1 MKDEGTP
8 ADDPEQRQKEPVS
21 SLRFLHLA
29 TPDKNAGVKHFIGI
43 APDGQAQSWGKNN
56 FGQLG
61 RQSSTT
67 VTKKSK
73 SSTSSKHQPL
83 LVECEDHLNRNSN
96 QESSN
101 ATSSTAANT
110 NSVVFVK
117 AYVGGASD
125 SGHSA
130 LLDADGHLWLAGCD
144 RWQQLGLGSS
154 AGGSAGYTWN
164 QGRIWRNQFVKNDFL
179 INGND
184 VGGIRDVALGG
195 DHTVI
200 LSKNQRDVFVFGK
213 GGDGQLGVDGNP
225 FVSAPTR
232 SKVLSVSQTAAS
244 TATATDSTKIAAVC
258 AIQHCSL
265 TLDEHGSVM
274 NQAGKCRN
282 IQKSLEFCV
291 RRAHRDGLLQ
301 INAKK

>member
-1 MKDEGTP
+1 MI
-8 ADDPEQRQKEPVS
+8 S
-21 SLRFLHLA
+21 SKKFLA

-43 APDGQAQSWGKNN
+43 SPEGQAQSWGRNN

-61 RQSSTT
+61 RPSSTT
-67 VTKKSK
+67 KTSK
-73 SSTSSKHQPL
+73 ASSKQQPQP
-83 LVECEDHLNRNSN
+83 VECEAHLNRNSQ
-96 QESSN
+96 QENVTANSS
-101 ATSSTAANT
+101 APTTAANT
-110 NSVVFVK
+110 NRVVFVK

-130 LLDADGHLWLAGCD
+130 LLDTDGHLWFAGCD

-179 INGND
+179 VNGNND
-184 VGGIRDVALGG
+184 VGGIRDVSLGG

-200 LSKNQRDVFVFGK
+200 LSKNQQDVFVFGK
-213 GGDGQLGVDGNP
+213 GGDGQLGVNGKP

-232 SKVLSVSQTAAS
+232 SKVLSVPQTAS
-244 TATATDSTKIAAVC
+244 YTINSKKIAAVC

-265 TLDEHGSVM
+265 TLDEDGNVM

-291 RRAHRDGLLQ
+291 RRAQRDGLLLT
-301 INAKK
+301 NTEK